1 MAGMLVAPGQLLQL
15 YKVPLDGL
23 LGNSSVVK
31 GANEYAQIV
40 AMLQASPAPLAC
52 APSTRAP
59 LAPHRAALSPTRGV
73 DTWRGVA
80 WTRVAGLGAVD
91 AVLRWHLLVHPAH
104 RQEEGHEVSH
114 ARL

>member
-40 AMLQASPAPLAC
+40 AMLQASPAPSPVHQA
-52 APSTRAP
+52 
-59 LAPHRAALSPTRGV
+59 LAPHSRPTAPPAPPCPTAL
-73 DTWRGVA
+73 
-80 WTRVAGLGAVD
+80 
-91 AVLRWHLLVHPAH
+91 
-104 RQEEGHEVSH
+104 
-114 ARL
+114 